1 MFHIVAIVVPLARVV
16 VSDYTPLRLYIDID
30 MYTILYTESNKDFSF
45 TCVKVSL

>member
-30 MYTILYTESNKDFSF
+30 MYVYYIVYREQ
-45 TCVKVSL
+45 